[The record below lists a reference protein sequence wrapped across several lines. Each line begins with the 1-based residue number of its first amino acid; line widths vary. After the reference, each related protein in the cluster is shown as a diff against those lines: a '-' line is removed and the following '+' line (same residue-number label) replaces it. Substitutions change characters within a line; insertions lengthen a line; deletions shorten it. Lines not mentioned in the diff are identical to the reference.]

1 MAHIVLEQ
9 NMTIAASP
17 EVVRAQLAR
26 LMSNLKDLH
35 PFVIAV
41 EPVKTTTGSDGR
53 PIQHYRVRDR
63 VKLGPKIIEFTYR
76 VDVTVSAQDTL
87 VSNAYQVPGIHL
99 YNMMWCEAE
108 GSGTRVRERIE
119 ITAPRLLMKI
129 TSQGAINAH
138 KEMLQRL
145 KERAEQGMTKN
156 DIA

>member
-1 MAHIVLEQ
+1 MAHTVLEQ
-9 NMTIAASP
+9 DIAIAASP
-17 EVVRAQLAR
+17 EIVRAQLAQ

-41 EPVKTTTGSDGR
+41 QSVKTTTGSDGR
-53 PIQHYRVRDR
+53 PVQHYRVRDR
-63 VKLGPKIIEFTYR
+63 IKLGPRIIEFTYR
-76 VDVTVSAQDTL
+76 VDITVSAQGTL

-99 YNMMWCEAE
+99 YNMTWCEAE

-129 TSQGAINAH
+129 TSQGAITAH

-145 KERAEQGMTKN
+145 KERAEQGMSIET
-156 DIA
+156 